1 MPTYQYRCQTCSHEF
16 EEKQSFT
23 DDALTDCPIGACKGA
38 VKKVFSGVGIS
49 FKGEGF
55 YKNDHG
61 SSSKKSG
68 ASLTEKTNKEKSSD
82 TTDKSSKTSSESSSN
97 AKPSSKPSASADSG
111 SK

>member
-1 MPTYQYRCQTCSHEF
+1 MPTYQYRCQTCNHEF
-16 EEKQSFT
+16 EEKQSFA
-23 DDALTDCPIGACKGA
+23 DDALTECPVGKCKGP

-61 SSSKKSG
+61 SSRKKSG
-68 ASLTEKTNKEKSSD
+68 APSTEKTSKEKSVDSV
-82 TTDKSSKTSSESSSN
+82 DKSSTDSSKDTSTTKSSSD
-97 AKPSSKPSASADSG
+97 SSSSTDSG

>member
-16 EEKQSFT
+16 EEKQSFA

-49 FKGEGF
+49 FKGDGF

-61 SSSKKSG
+61 SSSKKPG
-68 ASLTEKTNKEKSSD
+68 ASPTEKTNKEKSPD
-82 TTDKSSKTSSESSSN
+82 TTDKSSNASSESSSN
-97 AKPSSKPSASADSG
+97 DKSSSKPSASADSG

>member
-16 EEKQSFT
+16 EEKQSFS
-23 DDALTDCPIGACKGA
+23 DNALTDCPIDACNGA

-49 FKGEGF
+49 FKGDGF

-61 SSSKKSG
+61 SSSKKSA
-68 ASLTEKTNKEKSSD
+68 ASSGGKTNKEKTSD
-82 TTDKSSKTSSESSSN
+82 TADKSSNTSSESSSSV
-97 AKPSSKPSASADSG
+97 KSSSESSASTDSG

>member
-16 EEKQSFT
+16 EEKQSFA

-68 ASLTEKTNKEKSSD
+68 ASLTEKTNKENSSD
-82 TTDKSSKTSSESSSN
+82 TADKSSKTSSESSSN
-97 AKPSSKPSASADSG
+97 TKSSSESSASADSG

>member
-16 EEKQSFT
+16 EEKQSFA
-23 DDALTDCPIGACKGA
+23 DDALTDCPVNKCKGS

-61 SSSKKSG
+61 SASKKLGS
-68 ASLTEKTNKEKSSD
+68 SSTENTSKEKTVK
-82 TTDKSSKTSSESSSN
+82 TTDKSSTEASNKSSNTKSSSD
-97 AKPSSKPSASADSG
+97 SSTSADSG